1 MNRLQQQ
8 KLIEII
14 KKKNGD
20 KSPPH
25 QQRIID
31 KIMSDFTESEELRCI
46 QEYYDFITSGNEF
59 DFDLVWKWLEIT
71 TKKNAMN
78 LLEKHF
84 KNEEEKD
91 YKIRVKD
98 GRIKETIML
107 TNSTFKLFC
116 FEAKTK
122 KSTELYKCC
131 FKLNAIC
138 DTVLRELH
146 AENSNLNAT
155 IQGLNNAISMRQFD
169 LKLQRE
175 QFLIQHFPENV
186 QCIYYGEITNT
197 SGNNRLIKFGKTNNL
212 EQRVKQHKQTY
223 ANFYLCNAFRV
234 QNSTHVENL
243 IKNHSLLKPRIQ
255 SIFINSKEY
264 TELISMVD
272 LSFPEL
278 DKIIKDIICSIEYT
292 PEQIMDL
299 INTNTSSRET
309 IRALTS
315 QLNDANNT
323 ISNLNLLQPRNR

>member
-8 KLIEII
+8 KLIELI

-25 QQRIID
+25 LQRIID
-31 KIMSDFTESEELRCI
+31 KILSDFTESEEQRCI
-46 QEYYDFITSGNEF
+46 QEYYDFITSENEF
-59 DFDLVWKWLEIT
+59 EFDLVWKWLEIT

-107 TNSTFKLFC
+107 TNATFKLFC

-131 FKLNAIC
+131 IKLNAIY
-138 DTVLRELH
+138 DEVLRELH
-146 AENSNLNAT
+146 AENINLNAT
-155 IQGLNNAISMRQFD
+155 IQGLNNVIAMQQFN
-169 LKLQRE
+169 LKLERE
-175 QFLIQHFPENV
+175 RLLIQQFPENV
-186 QCIYYGEITNT
+186 QCIYYGE
-197 SGNNRLIKFGKTNNL
+197 SGNNCLIKFGKTNNL

-315 QLNDANNT
+315 QLNEANNT